1 MLRWLTFLY
10 TFLSYGKERKRKKS
24 SREESRVDVVD
35 LENAREHVLASPSI
49 VDVDYSAVAVFK
61 RVRYSRQE
69 FNEESLV

>member
-10 TFLSYGKERKRKKS
+10 TFLSYGKEREKS

-35 LENAREHVLASPSI
+35 LENAREHVLASPSF
-49 VDVDYSAVAVFK
+49 VDADCSAVAVFK
-61 RVRYSRQE
+61 RVRYSQQE